1 MGGMWV
7 SVRCIETVCA
17 SYRQTLLQDQLSECL
32 CLAVV
37 SCRCRAE
44 AAWAHVST
52 PSGMPLSSFL
62 DQLHARTGQEFEPRR
77 AQIAAHM
84 TPGTAG
90 DLEGSQDETAI
101 GQQQQREELQQLLQQ
116 MQQQWEQL
124 LSAGRERAAV
134 AGAAA
139 CDTANSAAENQ
150 APFTEQQLGSLPP
163 PATVAAAAA
172 SREGSWVLASAFDLL
187 GLLHDA
193 SEALGCHD
201 QAVLEAIVRVCKK
214 VCPGSDLHVFQALR
228 WTSLAQQQEQQQE
241 GGEDAGFRSMA
252 DDAMQGLVRAL
263 QVRYGPQVG
272 LDEVLLSRMVAAS
285 SEAAN
290 MVWL

>member
-1 MGGMWV
+1 
-7 SVRCIETVCA
+7 
-17 SYRQTLLQDQLSECL
+17 
-32 CLAVV
+32 
-37 SCRCRAE
+37 
-44 AAWAHVST
+44 
-52 PSGMPLSSFL
+52 MPLSAFL

-90 DLEGSQDETAI
+90 DPQGSQDETAV
-101 GQQQQREELQQLLQQ
+101 GQQQQDELQQLLQQ

-124 LSAGRERAAV
+124 LSAARERAAA
-134 AGAAA
+134 AGAASVVA
-139 CDTANSAAENQ
+139 TSSAAGRQ
-150 APFTEQQLGSLPP
+150 APPSEQQLGSSTPP
-163 PATVAAAAA
+163 PAAAAVLP
-172 SREGSWVLASAFDLL
+172 EGSWVLASAFDLL

-193 SEALGCHD
+193 SEVLGCHD
-201 QAVLEAIVRVCKK
+201 QAVLEAIVRVCEE

-228 WTSLAQQQEQQQE
+228 WTSIAQQQEEQQQE
-241 GGEDAGFRSMA
+241 VKEGAGFGSRA

-272 LDEVLLSRMVAAS
+272 LDEELLSRMVAAS